1 MNRWLLTFNAGSS
14 SIKLGVFRLADGDGG
29 DGSDGTHASSTAR
42 KIGQGQLD
50 LQRTPLTLQLE
61 IEGVRSTMEIEGDP
75 LASMERVLEQVLHQL
90 EVGHE
95 QGTLFAVGHRVVHG
109 GLHLA
114 EPVLLN
120 TRIEDEL
127 EALAPLAPLHQPQ
140 NLRLIRAIAR
150 LRPGLP
156 QTATFDTAFHAQQ
169 DALARRFAIPR
180 ALHEQGVLRYGFHG
194 ISYSYI
200 ASELQR
206 RRLPEAHGNVVVAHL
221 GSGASLCALQNG
233 RSVDASTGFSTLEGV
248 PMGTRCG
255 ALDAGVLLYLQRQ
268 GMSLDA
274 LEDMLYHRSG
284 LLGVSG
290 LSADARSLQQS
301 AEPAAREA
309 LELFALRCAGEATRL
324 ATTLGGLDALV
335 FTAGIGEHDAHM
347 RAAICRRLH
356 WLGVR
361 LDADANARHAECISS
376 DDSRIRV
383 LVIATNEEQ
392 VIADDAAR
400 LLATVAPLN
409 APPTP
414 GIPT

>member
-14 SIKLGVFRLADGDGG
+14 SIKLGVFRLDGER
-29 DGSDGTHASSTAR
+29 AS

-50 LQRTPLTLQLE
+50 LHLTPLKLRLE
-61 IEGVRSTMEIEGDP
+61 IEGASSSISIDADP
-75 LASMERVLEQVLHQL
+75 AASMEQVLERVLHQL

-95 QGTLFAVGHRVVHG
+95 QGALYAVGHRVVHG

-114 EPVLLN
+114 EAVLLDA
-120 TRIEDEL
+120 RIEDEL

-156 QTATFDTAFHAQQ
+156 QTATFDTAFHAGQ
-169 DALARRFAIPR
+169 DALARRFALPR
-180 ALHEQGVLRYGFHG
+180 ALHDEGVVRYGFHG

-200 ASELQR
+200 AAELR
-206 RRLPEAHGNVVVAHL
+206 RRGLPEAHGNVIVAHL
-221 GSGASLCALQNG
+221 GNGASLCALQNG

-248 PMGTRCG
+248 PMGSRCG
-255 ALDAGVLLYLQRQ
+255 ALDAGVLLYLLRQ
-268 GMSLDA
+268 GMSLDE
-274 LEDMLYHRSG
+274 LENLLYQRSG

-290 LSADARSLQQS
+290 ISADVRTLQQS
-301 AEPAAREA
+301 QEPAAREA
-309 LELFALRCAGEATRL
+309 LELFALRCAGEAARL
-324 ATTLGGLDALV
+324 ATTLGGVDALV

-347 RAAICRRLH
+347 RTAICRRLD

-361 LDADANARHAECISS
+361 LDEQANARHAECISS

-400 LLATVAPLN
+400 LVTALP
-409 APPTP
+409 
-414 GIPT
+414 

>member
-14 SIKLGVFRLADGDGG
+14 SIKLGVFRLDGAR
-29 DGSDGTHASSTAR
+29 ASR
-42 KIGQGQLD
+42 IGQGQLD
-50 LQRTPLTLQLE
+50 LHLTPLKLRLE
-61 IEGVRSTMEIEGDP
+61 IEGKSSSISIDADP
-75 LASMERVLEQVLHQL
+75 AASMERVLEQVLHQL

-95 QGTLFAVGHRVVHG
+95 QGALCAVGHRVVHG

-114 EPVLLN
+114 EAMLLDAH
-120 TRIEDEL
+120 IEDEL

-156 QTATFDTAFHAQQ
+156 QTATFDTAFHASQ
-169 DALARRFAIPR
+169 DALARRFALPR
-180 ALHEQGVLRYGFHG
+180 ALHDEGVVRYGFHG

-200 ASELQR
+200 AAELR
-206 RRLPEAHGNVVVAHL
+206 RRALPEAHGNVIVAHL
-221 GSGASLCALQNG
+221 GNGASLCALQNG

-255 ALDAGVLLYLQRQ
+255 ALDAGVLLYLLRQ
-268 GMSLDA
+268 GMSLDD
-274 LEDMLYHRSG
+274 LEDLLYHRSG

-290 LSADARSLQQS
+290 ISADVRTLQQS
-301 AEPAAREA
+301 SEPAAREA

-324 ATTLGGLDALV
+324 ATTLGGIDALV

-347 RAAICRRLH
+347 RTAICRRLD

-361 LDADANARHAECISS
+361 LDEQANARHAECISS

-400 LLATVAPLN
+400 LVAAL
-409 APPTP
+409 PT
-414 GIPT
+414 T